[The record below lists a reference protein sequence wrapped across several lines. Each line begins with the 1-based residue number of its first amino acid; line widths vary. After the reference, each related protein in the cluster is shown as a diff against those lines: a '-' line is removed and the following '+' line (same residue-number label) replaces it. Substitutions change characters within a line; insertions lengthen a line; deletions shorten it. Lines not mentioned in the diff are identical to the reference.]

1 MVKLE
6 NEADFLMFVAK
17 VSGADISELAPN
29 TEFRSLSTWSSLN
42 ALYLITRIS
51 EEQEVFI
58 TSSELAKCNNL
69 KDIHT
74 MILSKTAANQ

>member
-6 NEADFLMFVAK
+6 NEADFLLFVAK
-17 VSGADISELAPN
+17 ELGTDISELTPN
-29 TEFRSLSTWSSLN
+29 TEFRGLNTWSSLN

-51 EEQEVFI
+51 EEQNIFI
-58 TSSELAKCNNL
+58 TSLELARCNNL

-74 MILSKTAANQ
+74 LIVAKIEANL